1 MPVWMSSVIA
11 SCLPV
16 LALSR
21 HHRSVTFFF
30 ALARTACFVAIP
42 ISTLLGN
49 VPINNRVLDLSPE
62 SDFEKFA
69 RLRERWD
76 RLHTFRVL
84 MKVIGRGS
92 LLLGAL
98 RERRRR

>member
-1 MPVWMSSVIA
+1 MPIWMSSVIA

-21 HHRSVTFFF
+21 HHRSATFFF
-30 ALARTACFVAIP
+30 AFAGTACFVAIL

-49 VPINNRVLDLSPE
+49 VAINNRGLGLYSGNDSEEFV
-62 SDFEKFA
+62 

-84 MKVIGRGS
+84 MTVAGLGF

-98 RERRRR
+98 GERSRR